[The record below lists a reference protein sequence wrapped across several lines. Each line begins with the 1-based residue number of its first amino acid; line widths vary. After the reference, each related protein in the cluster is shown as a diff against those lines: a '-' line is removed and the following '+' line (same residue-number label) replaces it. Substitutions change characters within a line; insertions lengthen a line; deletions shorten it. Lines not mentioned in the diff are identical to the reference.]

1 MNRCLKDKTLLLLH
15 GGEETSAQR
24 AHVTECATCA
34 ARYQKLR
41 RDLGTINQVLRDEPL
56 PDAVSHRLSLPGVRW
71 LPTVGTLALALL
83 LAGVAVQLWSRSAR
97 LSLTGAS
104 DGESSTLMEELISN
118 PFSANEALA
127 IELATEGAGSYD
139 LAARVLDAERPC
151 EWYDLPVL
159 GSPESTIDEV
169 DLSAVSRRAA
179 CIEIYQDKD
188 KRLPKEKLPKPISS

>member
-15 GGEETSAQR
+15 DGERTTAQR
-24 AHVTECATCA
+24 THLTECATCA

-41 RDLGTINQVLRDEPL
+41 RDLQTISEILRDEPL
-56 PDAVSHRLSLPGVRW
+56 QDAVSHPLSSPGVRW
-71 LPTVGTLALALL
+71 LPTVGTLAVALL
-83 LAGVAVQLWSRSAR
+83 LAVVAVQLWGPSAR
-97 LSLTGAS
+97 LFLTGAS
-104 DGESSTLMEELISN
+104 DGESSTLLDDLISN
-118 PFSANEALA
+118 PLSLNEALA

-139 LAARVLDAERPC
+139 LAARVLDVERPC

-159 GSPESTIDEV
+159 GSSESTIDEV

-188 KRLPKEKLPKPISS
+188 KRLPKQK